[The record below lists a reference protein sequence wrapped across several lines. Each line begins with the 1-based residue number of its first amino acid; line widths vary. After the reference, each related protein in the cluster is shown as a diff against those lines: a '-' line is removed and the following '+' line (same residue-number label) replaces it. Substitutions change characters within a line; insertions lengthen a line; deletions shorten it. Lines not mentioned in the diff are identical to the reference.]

1 MEAILTILRYILL
14 YITLLGGSIF
24 ISYKSNKKIENC
36 IAPNFAIIIVTL
48 YLFGI
53 FNILKYGVCLVT
65 ILNILLGI
73 YAIIRQWENKEG
85 LKQKLLTPGLAFF
98 SIAFFVLLLTT
109 YNKNLKD
116 YDHYL
121 YRSLNTKIMYYTDCI
136 NKGFQSLYPPSI
148 NLLEYFFMKVIGAY
162 IQGVE
167 AFAVQLLGISLLIPL
182 FDRKKSSKFINTIIT
197 VVVIC
202 IPAILSN
209 LVFYEAAYPDAL
221 LGLII
226 GYSMYILCEESDNKF
241 KIFAVS
247 LILSVAT
254 ITKPAGVV
262 IAGLVIAMYLL
273 VELLNNKCNKKE
285 NLKKFLKSKEFK
297 SIVILIIILLAVFAS
312 WKVFTK
318 INKIYN
324 TESRGEDASRVEGRP
339 MQYALKSIATTTF
352 GYYEENHDSADSN
365 NDLIPKLYSL
375 YATMSP
381 VRLTLY
387 GSIAVIMIV
396 AIMIYKYVIKKE
408 NQTKFANQ
416 TIALFVGMIAY
427 ILFLQVSY
435 ILKFST
441 EEMLGHNG
449 LNRYMPT
456 FLLGMLYFII
466 AIAIKNMEERESRRI
481 NHIILIAIIIA
492 CTPLQSIAN
501 VTITS
506 GIYNIQSI
514 EYCNNGRIPANNVKE
529 KIEKDAKI
537 VCISGEEKTNIY
549 SLMFRYYM
557 YPEYQVTTYVST
569 NFNEKNVS
577 YITDEI
583 LRNNISYIYTFGID
597 EKNEKLLTTQFNLE
611 EKIKSNCLYKIEVQ
625 EEKLN
630 LIEIPL
636 D

>member
-1 MEAILTILRYILL
+1 MEPIMTILRYILL

-36 IAPNFAIIIVTL
+36 IAPNFAIIILIL
-48 YLFGI
+48 YVFGI
-53 FNILKYGVCLVT
+53 FNILKYGVWVVT
-65 ILNILLGI
+65 IANILLGI
-73 YAIIRQWENKEG
+73 YAIARKWKNKEE

-109 YNKNLKD
+109 YNKNLMD

-167 AFAVQLLGISLLIPL
+167 AFAVQLLGFSLLIPL
-182 FDRKKSSKFINTIIT
+182 FDRKKNSKFINTIIT
-197 VVVIC
+197 IVVIGV
-202 IPAILSN
+202 PAILAN

-226 GYSMYILCEESDNKF
+226 GYSMYILCEENNNKF
-241 KIFAVS
+241 KIFAAT
-247 LILSVAT
+247 IALSVAT
-254 ITKPAGVV
+254 ITKPAGIV
-262 IAGLVIAMYLL
+262 IAALVIAMYLL
-273 VELLNNKCNKKE
+273 IELLNNKCNKKE
-285 NLKKFLKSKEFK
+285 KIKKFLKSKEFK
-297 SIVILIIILLAVFAS
+297 NIVILSIIVLTIFAS

-318 INKIYN
+318 INSKYS
-324 TESRGEDASRVEGRP
+324 TASRGEDASRVEGKP
-339 MQYALKSIATTTF
+339 IQYVLKSIATTTF

-365 NDLIPKLYSL
+365 NNLIPKLYSL

-387 GSIAVIMIV
+387 GSIVALIIA
-396 AIMIYKYVIKKE
+396 AIMIYKYIVKKE
-408 NQTKFANQ
+408 NKTKFANQ
-416 TIALFVGMIAY
+416 TIAFFVGLVAY
-427 ILFLQVSY
+427 TLFLQLSY

-466 AIAIKNMEERESRRI
+466 AIAIKNMEEKETRRI
-481 NHIILIAIIIA
+481 NYIILITIIIA

-514 EYCNNGRIPANNVKE
+514 EYCNNGRIPANDVNE

-537 VCISGEEKTNIY
+537 ICISGEEKTNIY

-557 YPEYQVTTYVST
+557 YPEHQVSTYVST
-569 NFNEKNVS
+569 DLNEKNVS
-577 YITDEI
+577 YITGRI
-583 LRNNISYIYTFGID
+583 LKDNISYIYTFGMD
-597 EKNEKLLTTQFNLE
+597 EKTEKLLTTQFNL
-611 EKIKSNCLYKIEVQ
+611 KVNSNCLYKIEIQ
-625 EEKLN
+625 EENVN